1 LLGPRE
7 RERERESWAR
17 VGRSLAFGQSVGV
30 GWICW
35 VRERE
40 QGRSA
45 VGRRSIGGGQLDLL
59 GPRELGEGRS
69 VVGRRLIGGYWSAGF
84 ARERERERD
93 FLPLAFSTFL
103 FYFFFIF
110 FLIKKDKRCVMWVKS
125 RTLDARIALLLHAWL
140 VDLLKQ
146 IIWLMHICMLHL
158 A

>member
-1 LLGPRE
+1 MLYVRQESGWCLALDPRGTSFFPLNFFSPACAWFAEIERRAPGFPGSE
-7 RERERESWAR
+7 REREREQ
-17 VGRSLAFGQSVGV
+17 GQSV
-30 GWICW
+30 
-35 VRERE
+35 
-40 QGRSA
+40 
-45 VGRRSIGGGQLDLL
+45 VGRRSIGG
-59 GPRELGEGRS
+59 
-69 VVGRRLIGGYWSAGF
+69 YWFAGF
-84 ARERERERD
+84 ERERERERD
-93 FLPLAFSTFL
+93 FLQLAFSTFL